1 MASGPIPAEA
11 DLAKYRGHP
20 VRLETFEGPLD
31 LLLHLIKKDRV
42 EIWQISVSR
51 ITRQYLEYIST
62 WQSMNIEVA
71 GDFLVM
77 AATLMRMKS
86 QMLLPRPSFLVEEG
100 DEDAPLTRDELIH
113 RLLEYRKI
121 REAALNLRAL
131 ELRQAET
138 HPRGSVTQLDPDYL
152 LPLREPRLFDL
163 VEYFR
168 EVLKPKPAPL
178 LHQVQLEEYQ
188 LEEQMEWVVSCLRV
202 GDGLEDLP
210 ESAGASAGAKGVRFE
225 DLLRHRGSLFEVVVT
240 FLAVLELSKYQK
252 LRTVQPRSLGEF
264 WVLHAAAPM
273 APDGSG
279 ESERAT
285 A

>member
-1 MASGPIPAEA
+1 MEPAPIPPDG

-20 VRLETFEGPLD
+20 VRLESFEGPLD
-31 LLLHLIKKDRV
+31 LLLHLIKKDRI
-42 EIWQISVSR
+42 EIWDISVSR

-62 WQSMNIEVA
+62 WQAMNIEVA

-100 DEDAPLTRDELIH
+100 DEDAPLTREDLIQ

-121 REAALNLRAL
+121 REAAGNLRQL
-131 ELRQAET
+131 EVRQSET
-138 HPRGSVTQLDPDYL
+138 YPRGSVTQLDPDYL

-168 EVLKPKPAPL
+168 EVLKPRPAPL
-178 LHQVQLEEYQ
+178 LHQVQLEEYR
-188 LEEQMEWVVSCLRV
+188 LDEQMDWVVSCLRV
-202 GDGLEDLP
+202 GDGMEEVP
-210 ESAGASAGAKGVRFE
+210 ESLGAPAGTRGVRFF
-225 DLLRHRGSLFEVVVT
+225 DLLRRPESLNEVVVT
-240 FLAVLELSKYQK
+240 FLAVLELSKYQRV
-252 LRTVQPRSLGEF
+252 RTLQPRAL
-264 WVLHAAAPM
+264 
-273 APDGSG
+273 
-279 ESERAT
+279 SEIWLLAQRDPIPGQEDPENEAVS